1 MRDGQFT
8 DSEECR
14 NVGLIRADSGADLS
28 HVYIPTDSE
37 RPSVLSTMTS
47 TRSSSDA
54 FLHRNEPIPY
64 PDLIPVKMHRN
75 WHNERERK
83 GWPTIWRRLDHPQ
96 WLPGEGTA
104 RNRKDAFVYI
114 CDTTEKGMKES
125 LELGAKMESPGQGD
139 KAIADYG
146 MWI

>member
-1 MRDGQFT
+1 MYFERRT
-8 DSEECR
+8 VHRECR
-14 NVGLIRADSGADLS
+14 NVGLIRADRGMDLS
-28 HVYIPTDSE
+28 YVYILMDSKH
-37 RPSVLSTMTS
+37 PSVLSTMTS

-54 FLHRNEPIPY
+54 FLQHNEIIPY
-64 PDLIPVKMHRN
+64 PDLIPVIMHRN
-75 WHNERERK
+75 WHKERERK
-83 GWPTIWRRLDHPQ
+83 GWPNIWRRLDHPQ

-146 MWI
+146 M